1 MSAMADEWIR
11 PLSFD
16 AATYVALNMRAADAR
31 EIFAC
36 RWEEDPAAL
45 ALELTA
51 AVGACGCAWTAG
63 RERPV
68 AVCGAV
74 ELWPGRWSAMMFAT
88 DEWPTV
94 ARPVTRF
101 VREEAMPLLVGLG
114 CRRCEVRSM
123 ATHHAAHRWLVH
135 LGARAEG
142 VHAHEGRNNEA
153 FITYA
158 WTRSHVHL
166 QLTETAAT
174 AAAATADT
182 R

>member
-1 MSAMADEWIR
+1 MDDAWIR
-11 PLSFD
+11 PLGFD
-16 AATYVALNMRAADAR
+16 AATYVALNMRAADAQ

-51 AVGACGCAWTAG
+51 AVRACGRAWSAG
-63 RERPV
+63 RDRPV
-68 AVCGAV
+68 AVFGAV
-74 ELWPGRWSAMMFAT
+74 EIWPGRWSAMMFAT
-88 DEWPTV
+88 DEWTTV

-101 VREEAMPLLVGLG
+101 VRDEAIPLLVGLG

-123 ATHHAAHRWLVH
+123 ASHHAAHRWLVH
-135 LGARAEG
+135 LGARSEG
-142 VHAHEGRNNEA
+142 LHPDEGRNHEA

-166 QLTETAAT
+166 QLTEA
-174 AAAATADT
+174 AAAATSTAADT